1 MEFQWVTDESLMIV
15 EDDIEEYTPGN
26 FFNRTSERNKGHYII
41 KIKNPAYCFSLLQEF
56 MQSPINRV

>member
-1 MEFQWVTDESLMIV
+1 MIV